1 MPLMCPSWALCS
13 PASSLASTSTFALI
27 GFQREDL
34 TSQGEAPFQ
43 AEEVVALQ
51 TAFELDEEQIAGL
64 IETASFIL
72 ETVCCVVLLMRADA
86 DMQAAYHQLSPKNLN
101 KHLSAL
107 GLEEAQVCTVHVS
120 SRTLCCVKVAAF
132 IAAWSSS
139 GADLIVQLRDRSF
152 YPRSV
157 CRRSIF
163 AC

>member
-1 MPLMCPSWALCS
+1 MCPSWALCS

-27 GFQREDL
+27 APACQYL

-72 ETVCCVVLLMRADA
+72 ETVCSAALVVRADA
-86 DMQAAYHQLSPKNLN
+86 DTQAAYHQLSPKNLN

-107 GLEEAQVCTVHVS
+107 GLEEAQVCTVHVAL
-120 SRTLCCVKVAAF
+120 RT
-132 IAAWSSS
+132 
-139 GADLIVQLRDRSF
+139 
-152 YPRSV
+152 P
-157 CRRSIF
+157 
-163 AC
+163 